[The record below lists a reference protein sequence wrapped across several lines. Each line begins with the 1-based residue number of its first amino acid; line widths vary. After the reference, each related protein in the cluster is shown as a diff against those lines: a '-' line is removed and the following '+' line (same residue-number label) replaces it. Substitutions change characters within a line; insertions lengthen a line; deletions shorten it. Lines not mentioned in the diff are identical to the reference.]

1 MKNSKELFEDE
12 HFEHNINTGYIHTDM
27 CNNWSNYSRELFE
40 EVEWKL
46 ESILWHKRKITV
58 PYDEKFKN
66 YLEEKRKM
74 YEGYLEYRKI
84 QENPPFMEYFMQPQG
99 EGLALISYSE
109 NCILT
114 LDKDKEFDLFFAL
127 KLTLTDLMDVHEFLQ
142 YQLDANFNHNLRKY
156 KVFLRTLLLKHKI
169 LFEKTSIPE
178 AVNNYISDELTV
190 NADIKQISSQTSKQ
204 ESNKW
209 NQDTKPDDPTS
220 RQHVI
225 AMHLLLDSLVENTYD
240 RTALARFVQFFSGKE
255 TGAKSITNTGIYA
268 YSKAPF
274 QTSKTELIKALETI
288 RPHFQDLGL
297 SRSLHE
303 LEKRLEAASTPKK
316 K

>member
-1 MKNSKELFEDE
+1 MKTIQKFLNDE
-12 HFEHNINTGYIHTDM
+12 HYEHNINTGYIHGGM
-27 CNNWSNYSRELFE
+27 CYNWSNYSRELFE

-84 QENPPFMEYFMQPQG
+84 PGNAPYMEYFMQPQG
-99 EGLALISYSE
+99 DGLALISYSE

-127 KLTLTDLMDVHEFLQ
+127 KLTLTDLMNVHEFLQ
-142 YQLDANFNHNLRKY
+142 YQLDANFNHNMSRY

-178 AVNNYISDELTV
+178 ALNNYISDELTV
-190 NADIKQISSQTSKQ
+190 EADIKQKPNPTSKQ
-204 ESNKW
+204 ESKMQ
-209 NQDTKPDDPTS
+209 NQAEKPDDPTS

-274 QTSKTELIKALETI
+274 QTSKPELIKALETI
-288 RPHFQDLGL
+288 RPYFKDLGL
-297 SRSLHE
+297 SRSLNE
-303 LEKRLEAASTPKK
+303 LEKRLELASTPKK